1 VSTKEP
7 LYRFPPEKFPALTGM
22 RAIAAYMVFLHHYA
36 IDPQCTGPLSKLFFQ
51 CHVGVTL
58 FYVLSGFLITYNY
71 SKRANLNRAFW
82 WPYVSRRIGKIYPL
96 YLCLLAITYFMQ
108 VASNQHAPTVSSAL
122 LNVTLWKGFF
132 DDYKFDGIAPSW
144 SLTVEETFYFLA
156 PFLFVVVR
164 RIGHVAVQILLYVVA
179 GLLLLLGSHLAYHG
193 FFGNFNF
200 VALYTFFGRSFEFM
214 VGMALG
220 HALLRHPNLLT
231 VSGRLKLTHLGV
243 AGTALVL
250 VWMTALTNGFDLP
263 IHHPMGMALNNLVLP
278 TFVCVM
284 YLGLMSERTVLGR
297 VLSSRTFVFLGRSS
311 YAFYLIH
318 FSFII
323 FVFEARIANLDK
335 RLAAILLFL
344 VSALLSA
351 VFFLLVEHPANTAIR
366 RWAQRFSDR
375 PQKPRAELGL
385 RVRRAAALW
394 TCVFG
399 TAFAVWSVHE
409 FGWGCTATL
418 VDFVTGASLRSQ
430 IGVRQFSH
438 PISATSGFGVITSHA
453 DKLPRL
459 TLSVGGESIA
469 KKGFIFAH
477 AQSRL
482 VYDLHDERW
491 SVFEFST
498 GLDDSGGA
506 DGGSVVY
513 VVKGDG
519 IALFSSPVIQ
529 ALVPP
534 TRYSVSVKGVRRLEL
549 LVTDAGDGISC
560 DEAYWIDPILR

>member
-1 VSTKEP
+1 MDGICLSIRDGSPVSTKEP
-7 LYRFPPEKFPALTGM
+7 LYRFTPEKYPALTGM

-36 IDPQCTGPLSKLFFQ
+36 VDPRLAGPLGKLFLQ

-71 SKRANLNRAFW
+71 SERANLSRAFW
-82 WPYVSRRIGKIYPL
+82 WSYVSRRVGKIYPL

-108 VASNQHAPTVSSAL
+108 VASHRPLPTFSSAL

-132 DDYKFDGIAPSW
+132 DEYKFDGIAPSW

-156 PFLFVVVR
+156 PFLFVAVR
-164 RIGHVAVQILLYVVA
+164 RIGHVAVQILLYVTA
-179 GLLLLLGSHLAYHG
+179 GLLLLAGIHLSYHG
-193 FFGNFNF
+193 LFGNFRF

-214 VGMALG
+214 LGMALG

-250 VWMTALTNGFDLP
+250 VWMSVLTNGFDLP
-263 IHHPMGMALNNLVLP
+263 NYNPMGMALNNLILP

-284 YLGLMSERTVLGR
+284 YLGLISERTGLGR
-297 VLSSRTFVFLGRSS
+297 VLSTRIFVFLGRSS

-323 FVFEARIANLDK
+323 FVLEARTTNLDK
-335 RLAAILLFL
+335 RLQTALLFL
-344 VSALLSA
+344 ASAVLSA

-366 RWAQRFSDR
+366 SWAKRFSEKPQR
-375 PQKPRAELGL
+375 PKPELGRRIR
-385 RVRRAAALW
+385 RVTALW
-394 TCVFG
+394 TGVVGAAFAIWSVRVFG
-399 TAFAVWSVHE
+399 FSGT
-409 FGWGCTATL
+409 
-418 VDFVTGASLRSQ
+418 
-430 IGVRQFSH
+430 IGVRQFAH
-438 PISATSGFGVITSHA
+438 PISAKSGFGLITSRA

-469 KKGFIFAH
+469 KKAFIFAH

-482 VYDLHDERW
+482 EYDLHNEHW

-498 GLDDSGGA
+498 GLDDTGGA

-519 IALFSSPVIQ
+519 IELFRSSVIQ

-534 TRYSVSVKGVRRLEL
+534 ARYSVNVKGVRRLEL
-549 LVTDAGDGISC
+549 LITDAGDGIAY
-560 DEAYWIDPILR
+560 DEAYWIEPILR